1 MFGIKGENY
10 MITVK
15 STKWTPELV
24 AKLHAL
30 CKQDDSAFQQIDC
43 VVVEKMPVSVE
54 REEACV
60 QADPSGLLL

>member
-1 MFGIKGENY
+1 

-30 CKQDDSAFQQIDC
+30 CKQDDNAFQQIDC
-43 VVVEKMPVSVE
+43 VVVEKAPVPKKREVAAFQSEQPGFSV
-54 REEACV
+54 
-60 QADPSGLLL
+60 